1 MTTERPGALWRAADA
16 AALEER
22 VTAIQIW
29 LVHTEN
35 LIEMFEGETEILK
48 ELRGVAGR
56 IRTKS
61 NDLQNEA
68 EKLRAELAGSE

>member
-56 IRTKS
+56 VRTKS